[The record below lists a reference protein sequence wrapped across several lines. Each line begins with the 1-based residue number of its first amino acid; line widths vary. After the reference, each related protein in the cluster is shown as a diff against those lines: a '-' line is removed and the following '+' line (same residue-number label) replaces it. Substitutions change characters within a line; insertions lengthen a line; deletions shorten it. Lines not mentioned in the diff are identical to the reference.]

1 MRAIDL
7 AVYADALAGEAAAV
21 TARGERSRARLRQ
34 AAIEREARSA
44 LGAEAVARLQARG
57 LLRPFDLGGV
67 REEIAELD
75 ADLAA
80 LVALQA
86 WVEERLADEQDGVR
100 PGGRAG
106 RGGPAR
112 PGGYASSRGDSA
124 TRRPPSSS

>member
-21 TARGERSRARLRQ
+21 TARAERSRARLRQ

-44 LGAEAVARLQARG
+44 LAPADVARLQSRG
-57 LLRPFDLGGV
+57 LLRPLDLGAV
-67 REEIAELD
+67 RGEIAELD

-80 LVALQA
+80 LLALQR
-86 WVEERLADEQDGVR
+86 WVEERLADEEDGVR
-100 PGGRAG
+100 PRSA
-106 RGGPAR
+106 AA
-112 PGGYASSRGDSA
+112 GYASSRGESA